1 MGKRLQFVFILTHT
15 FLDRHRIQIL
25 IGIIAGFFVT
35 LFIIQFYPYFNNIA
49 GPKTQ
54 RIALVGRFNENNLPA
69 EIKNKISF
77 GLTSLLPSGEAT
89 SSIASSWDIDSTG
102 LNYTFHIKNKF
113 YWHDGAKFSVSDINY
128 KIKGLTYTYPDA
140 ETVKITLKD
149 PFVPL
154 PVNLSFPIIKSGF
167 VGLGIYKVQKTE
179 YSNEYLSEITLQ
191 SLQNNLPD
199 LVYKFYPTLNDAL
212 LAFKLGEVD
221 KLENIPQLNDINEW
235 KNINITKIP
244 QYDKITLIFF
254 NLKNSLFKEK
264 EIRQAL
270 TYAIPQ
276 FEGFEK
282 AYTPISPISW
292 AYTKKIRLY
301 KYDPETAIKLLS
313 KSEISSSSTQITL
326 STYSSLLN
334 TAQSVADAWNKV
346 GVDTKVKIEP
356 IIPSDYQAFLLTLSI
371 PPDPDQYQ
379 YWQTKQ
385 ENTNIGSYSN
395 LKIDKLLE
403 DGRKTQDMEKRVKI
417 YADFQRYLVD
427 DAPVIFLYHPNL
439 YTVERK

>member
-1 MGKRLQFVFILTHT
+1 MGKRLQFVFVLTQT
-15 FLDRHRIQIL
+15 FIKRHRIHIF
-25 IGIIAGFFVT
+25 IGIITGFFIT
-35 LFIIQFYPYFNNIA
+35 LFIIQFYPYYNNLE
-49 GPKTQ
+49 GPKSQ
-54 RIALVGRFNENNLPA
+54 KIALVGKFNENNLPP

-77 GLTSLLPSGEAT
+77 GLTSLLPSGQAS

-113 YWHDGAKFSVSDINY
+113 YWHDGKKFSVSDINS
-128 KIKGLTYTYPDA
+128 KIKGLAYSYPDN
-140 ETVKITLKD
+140 ETVKITLQD
-149 PFVPL
+149 SYVPL

-167 VGLGIYKVQKTE
+167 IGLGIYKVQKTE
-179 YSNEYLSEITLQ
+179 YSNEYLSEIILQ
-191 SLQNNLPD
+191 PFQNNLPV
-199 LVYKFYPTLNDAL
+199 LVYKFYPTLNDAI

-221 KLENIPQLNDINEW
+221 KLENISQINDLSSW
-235 KNINITKIP
+235 KNIKISKIP
-244 QYDKITLIFF
+244 QYDKLTLISF

-282 AYTPISPISW
+282 AYTPISPLSW

-313 KSEISSSSTQITL
+313 KSEISSSSTHITL

-334 TAQSVADAWNKV
+334 TAQSISDAWNKV
-346 GVDTKVKIEP
+346 GVKTKIKIESF
-356 IIPSDYQAFLLTLSI
+356 IPPDYQVLLLTLSL

-403 DGRKTQDMEKRVKI
+403 DGRKTQDLEKRIKI
-417 YADFQRYLVD
+417 YSDFQRYLVD

-439 YTVERK
+439 YNVERK

>member
-15 FLDRHRIQIL
+15 FIDRHRIHIL
-25 IGIIAGFFVT
+25 IGIIAGFFIT
-35 LFIIQFYPYFNNIA
+35 LFIIQFYPYFNNLA

-54 RIALVGRFNENNLPA
+54 KIALVGSFNENNLPSQ
-69 EIKNKISF
+69 IKNKISF
-77 GLTSLLPSGEAT
+77 GLTSLLPNGQASP
-89 SSIASSWDIDSTG
+89 SIASSWDVDASG
-102 LNYTFHIKNKF
+102 LNYTFHIKNNF
-113 YWHDGAKFSVSDINY
+113 YWHDGSKFSVSDINY
-128 KIKGLTYTYPDA
+128 KIKGLTYAYPDNT
-140 ETVKITLKD
+140 TVKITLKD

-167 VGLGIYKVQKTE
+167 IGLGIYKVQKTE

-191 SLQNNLPD
+191 PLQDNLPV
-199 LVYKFYPTLNDAL
+199 LIYKLYPTLNDAI

-221 KLENIPQLNDINEW
+221 KLENISQINDLSSW
-235 KNINITKIP
+235 KNIDITKIP
-244 QYDKITLIFF
+244 QYDKLTLISF

-276 FEGFEK
+276 FEGVEK
-282 AYTPISPISW
+282 AYTPISPLSW

-301 KYDPETAIKLLS
+301 KFDPETAIKLLS
-313 KSEISSSSTQITL
+313 KSEISSSSAQITL
-326 STYSSLLN
+326 STYPSLLN
-334 TAQSVADAWNKV
+334 TAQSVSDAWNKV
-346 GVDTKVKIEP
+346 GVKTKIKIEP
-356 IIPSDYQAFLLTLSI
+356 VIPPDYQVFLLTLSI

-403 DGRKTQDMEKRVKI
+403 DGRKTFDQEKRIKI

-439 YTVERK
+439 YNVERK